1 MSLIKI
7 GVAEL
12 VNNVVADL
20 KERET
25 VSVVALSKPNDA
37 AAEHDLIWSYTAR

>member
-7 GVAEL
+7 GVTEL

-20 KERET
+20 KERKT
-25 VSVVALSKPNDA
+25 VSVVTLSKPDNA